1 MSTPYEPKELAKIV
15 YTSKPLYKN
24 SSPYE
29 PRIGKEDCEGVRM
42 KNHWRDY
49 LDEDYEEDLPK
60 IQKIKKNK
68 KAPEENKDSKKPDSI
83 KHTQK

>member
-1 MSTPYEPKELAKIV
+1 
-15 YTSKPLYKN
+15 
-24 SSPYE
+24 
-29 PRIGKEDCEGVRM
+29 M